1 MIPNREYVIAWLTI
15 NLFQVES
22 VIFED
27 AWTSILNLEREYE
40 FTPGELRIMRTYAQ
54 TLLQVKAA

>member
-27 AWTSILNLEREYE
+27 AWTSILNLEGKYE